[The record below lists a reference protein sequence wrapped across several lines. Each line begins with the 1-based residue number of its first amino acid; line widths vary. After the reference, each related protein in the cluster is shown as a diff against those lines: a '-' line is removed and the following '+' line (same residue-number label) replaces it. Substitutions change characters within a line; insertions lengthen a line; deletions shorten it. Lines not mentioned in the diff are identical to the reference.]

1 MISMTGNVMT
11 HPGNSRGNNRE
22 RVLRCLFASLVFVLG
37 LLMAAPFF
45 AVLMIPV
52 YITFYYSGLY
62 YP

>member
-1 MISMTGNVMT
+1 MNGIVMAR
-11 HPGNSRGNNRE
+11 HAHSLGSYRE
-22 RVLRCLFASLVFVLG
+22 RVSRCLFAALVFGLG

>member
-1 MISMTGNVMT
+1 MT

-45 AVLMIPV
+45 AVLMVPV
-52 YITFYYSGLY
+52 YVTFYYSGLY